1 MLFLVRYISWVE
13 QEYPKGGKEGNI
25 PALIESCIKK
35 FKDEKSVHN
44 DSRFLEIW
52 LKYAAI
58 SSKPLE
64 VFDFMFNNGLCS
76 QKAGLYEAW
85 AWYLETSKAFK
96 KAESVFK
103 KGIAAMTDTESKERL
118 TMRQKQ
124 FQQRVI
130 RRMNGEEIPDEEV
143 EEEKRSALGQLRGHG
158 KHGKVASVRVGQAK
172 LGGPGVLQVGA
183 AGNGKQPLRT
193 NNSQAGFTIFSD
205 ENSIFTHQKIV
216 PIRDISLIQKTIQ
229 NASQRYL
236 SDAI

>member
-1 MLFLVRYISWVE
+1 
-13 QEYPKGGKEGNI
+13 
-25 PALIESCIKK
+25 
-35 FKDEKSVHN
+35 
-44 DSRFLEIW
+44 
-52 LKYAAI
+52 
-58 SSKPLE
+58 
-64 VFDFMFNNGLCS
+64 MFNNGLCS

-236 SDAI
+236 SDAIQIRVNIEKCTSVLQYAF